1 MDNFDTEMTK
11 IEENKLEKREN
22 LLASAYNLFMRK
34 GIHKTSISDITDNA
48 GVAKGTFY
56 LYFIDKWDIYEKLII
71 ERSYLLF
78 DEAMIYSNNKRIKSF
93 KEKIL
98 DIADYIIN
106 AFIENKELLKF
117 IGRNL
122 SLGIYNDSLV
132 DEYQEQYKNVRDI
145 LEKELKSY
153 NSKIK
158 NAKATLFMIIELI
171 SSTCYDSILN
181 DIPLSIDKYKPILF
195 NEIKKMIDK

>member
-34 GIHKTSISDITDNA
+34 GIHNTSISDITDNA

-78 DEAMIYSNNKRIKSF
+78 DEALIYTNNKGSRSF
-93 KEKIL
+93 KDRIL

-132 DEYQEQYKNVRDI
+132 DEYQEQYKNIKEI
-145 LEKELKSY
+145 LEKELKTY
-153 NSKIK
+153 NNK
-158 NAKATLFMIIELI
+158 NRHVSATLFMIIELI
-171 SSTCYDSILN
+171 SSTCYDTILN
-181 DIPLSIDKYKPILF
+181 ETPLPIDKYKPILF
-195 NEIKKMIDK
+195 NEIKKMIK

>member
-1 MDNFDTEMTK
+1 MNNFDTEMTK

-22 LLASAYNLFMRK
+22 LLASAYSLFMRK
-34 GIHKTSISDITDNA
+34 GIHNTSISDITDNA

-78 DEAMIYSNNKRIKSF
+78 DEAMIYSNNKRSKSF

>member
-34 GIHKTSISDITDNA
+34 GIHNTSISDITENA

-78 DEAMIYSNNKRIKSF
+78 DEALIYTNNKGSKSF
-93 KEKIL
+93 KDRIL

-106 AFIENKELLKF
+106 TFIKDKELLKF

-132 DEYQEQYKNVRDI
+132 DEYQEQYKDIKEI
-145 LEKELKSY
+145 LEKELKTY
-153 NSKIK
+153 NNK
-158 NAKATLFMIIELI
+158 NRHVSATLFMIIELI